1 MERKEN
7 PTYIMSDYSST
18 DGENLLYPNKND
30 TLTSRNIVDAY
41 RSAYYS
47 VHQQQPTECTHIQGR
62 WFLVNGVER
71 DRGWILL
78 EVERLRQ
85 EAIAHVVEENATS
98 GSRGR
103 ILQMIRRLSR
113 I

>member
-1 MERKEN
+1 
-7 PTYIMSDYSST
+7 MSDYST
-18 DGENLLYPNKND
+18 ADNHALLYPSKAD

-41 RSAYYS
+41 RSAYFS
-47 VHQQQPTECTHIQGR
+47 VHGQNPTDCYHLVGR
-62 WFLVNGVER
+62 MFVIDGAER
-71 DRGWILL
+71 ERGWVLL

-85 EAIAHVVEENATS
+85 EAIAATVDKNSAS

-103 ILQMIRRLSR
+103 ILQMIRKLSR

>member
-1 MERKEN
+1 
-7 PTYIMSDYSST
+7 MSDYST
-18 DGENLLYPNKND
+18 ADNHALLYPSKAD

-41 RSAYYS
+41 RSAYFS
-47 VHQQQPTECTHIQGR
+47 VHGQNPTDCYHLVGR
-62 WFLVNGVER
+62 MFVIDGSER
-71 DRGWILL
+71 ERGWVLL

-85 EAIAHVVEENATS
+85 EAIAATVDKNAAS

-103 ILQMIRRLSR
+103 ILQMIRKLSR